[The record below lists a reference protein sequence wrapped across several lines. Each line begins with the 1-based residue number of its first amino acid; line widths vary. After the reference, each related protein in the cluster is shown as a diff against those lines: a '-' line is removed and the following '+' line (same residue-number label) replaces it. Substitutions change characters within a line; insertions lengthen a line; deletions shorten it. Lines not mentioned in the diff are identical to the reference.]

1 MAITD
6 TQLHP
11 SSGEGGLLKN
21 ARPVPSLWRCIE
33 NTYSDTFSVVCLL
46 SPSPFLLHPVLARA
60 YELNGRRQLVQTM
73 AGGTATE
80 AGSSVPVYERVFCR
94 RTGSRTQTE
103 SNMPDWIQGHSQ
115 RAEGR
120 KEKGPGLDG
129 GPGDAD
135 SGALWGALAPLC
147 CPRVAFMPPPFRP
160 SRSSTPRKGH

>member
-6 TQLHP
+6 TQLHS